1 MTSDKTKFIV
11 FSSDFIKDSVTYLF
25 QFFCIKLRTDLS
37 NQKPEMSLDTI
48 YFSEEIQEINFSK
61 SQEIIWSAPSLFN
74 NQPVS

>member
-25 QFFCIKLRTDLS
+25 QFFCIKLRANLS
-37 NQKPEMSLDTI
+37 NLKPENSLDTI
-48 YFSEEIQEINFSK
+48 YFSEEIQLIHFSK
-61 SQEIIWSAPSLFN
+61 CQEMIWSAPSLFN